1 VIEGKRTEMKGNI
14 TAVCI
19 SGKAEHWRI
28 PEIPFYC
35 HIKGWRPITHHDN
48 RDRVRLEYITERYNL
63 AIRGGLS
70 IYPETSHILI
80 IDSYYLNFASEIQE
94 LLRSYKDGDD
104 TSLIMGASIW
114 YWDRSHIRSCI
125 RYYDTASAI
134 EMRERKWYKTKDL
147 PSGLIRVSG
156 VGACWILPR
165 ETWEESGGFVIPDP
179 DPVAGS
185 SRSLHGSMKLN
196 VLLNC
201 NVKLWRTHTD
211 NPDVPVYTPFKRIR
225 VSVGEIRRKIWS

>member
-1 VIEGKRTEMKGNI
+1 MKGNI

-63 AIRGGLS
+63 AIRDGLAL
-70 IYPETSHILI
+70 YPETSHILI
-80 IDSYYLNFASEIQE
+80 IDTYYLNFVSEIKK
-94 LLRSYKDGDD
+94 LLQSYEDTGD
-104 TSLIMGASIW
+104 TPLAMGASIW
-114 YWDRSHIRSCI
+114 YWDRSHIRPCI

-134 EMRERKWYKTKDL
+134 EMRGRKWTKSENL
-147 PSGLIRVSG
+147 PNGLIRVSG

-165 ETWEESGGFVIPDP
+165 ESWEGSDGFVIPDV

-185 SRSLHGSMKLN
+185 SRSLRVETRLN
-196 VLLNC
+196 ALLNC
-201 NVKLWRTHTD
+201 NVKLWRSHAD
-211 NPDVPVYTPFKRIR
+211 NLNIPVYPPFKRIR
-225 VSVGEIRRKIWS
+225 VSVGEARRKIWS